1 MDQMEKNVSVIIPTY
16 NRARVLNKTIP
27 SYLQEV
33 TLEVIL
39 VDDGSVD
46 ETREYVRR
54 LHRQYHEIKYIRL
67 NKNKG
72 IAYARNAGVSKAS
85 GKYIYFGDDDAC
97 LYPGT
102 LFRLRNALETFS
114 ADIAGANGSYATKW
128 DDIRY
133 MDRYIKSQ
141 FTEPM
146 KGRCLM
152 DFDTGETNYHCKIEK
167 ITEGLFVMACFMI
180 RTELARSEK
189 LDAGYTKKGGWED
202 IGYLL
207 QHAEQG
213 RREVYV
219 PDAYEIDLPKYISKG
234 GGCTGKKLSSRFI
247 YIVWNWHFLLNKHY
261 DYLKREKYISI
272 SKTKSMLILIK
283 QLTES
288 MAKEMLEMIRGY
300 V

>member
-1 MDQMEKNVSVIIPTY
+1 MNQVEKNVSVVIPTY
-16 NRARVLNKTIP
+16 NRALVLNKTIS
-27 SYLQEV
+27 SYLQDV

-39 VDDGSVD
+39 VDDGSSD
-46 ETREYVRR
+46 NTREYVKK
-54 LHRQYHEIKYIRL
+54 LHKQYSEIKYIRL
-67 NKNKG
+67 KKHRG
-72 IAYARNAGVSKAS
+72 VTYARNAGVSKAS
-85 GKYIYFGDDDAC
+85 GKYVYFGDDDAC

-102 LFRLRNALETFS
+102 LLKLRTALETFP

-128 DDIRY
+128 DDIQY

-146 KGRCLM
+146 RGRCLM
-152 DFDTGETNYHCKIEK
+152 DFDTGVTNYHCKIEE

-180 RTELARSEK
+180 KTELARSEK
-189 LDAGYTKKGGWED
+189 HDIGYTRKGGWED

-207 QHAEQG
+207 QHAEKG

-219 PDAYEIDLPKYISKG
+219 PDAYEIDVPRYISKKG
-234 GGCTGKKLSSRFI
+234 GFTQKKVWSRYI
-247 YIVWNWHFLLNKHY
+247 YIVRNWHYLLNKHY
-261 DYLKREKYISI
+261 DYLKRENYISI
-272 SKTKSMLILIK
+272 SKTKSMMNLIK

-288 MAKEMLEMIRGY
+288 LVKEMFEMIRLY